1 MLRKVQ
7 QLQKELDQAQSALQ
21 KKGGEITT
29 TQQNQESQIYMLKGQ
44 LREMEQTNLQ
54 LRQELKQVSEVQVQG
69 LRIELEQ
76 KKHQQKELGDKL
88 NELS

>member
-1 MLRKVQ
+1 
-7 QLQKELDQAQSALQ
+7 
-21 KKGGEITT
+21 
-29 TQQNQESQIYMLKGQ
+29 MLKGQ